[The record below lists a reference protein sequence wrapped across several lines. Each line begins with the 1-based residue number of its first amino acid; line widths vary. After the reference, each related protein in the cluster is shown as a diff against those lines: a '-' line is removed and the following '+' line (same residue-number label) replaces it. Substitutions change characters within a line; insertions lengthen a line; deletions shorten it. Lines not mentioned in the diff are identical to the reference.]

1 MGCSHKEVRISFSL
15 VSDFSGVLEQFAR
28 GNVGVRFS
36 EFGPTRK
43 GKLLTV
49 RIVRTEKRCQCQNI
63 ARTFHGGAVDIL
75 LELFAKQVSTIVERK
90 FHIPTG
96 LSESDFINRHIMPLK
111 QLLVEDDKDT
121 KLEENHIPI
130 LIVVPNTIVPLSY
143 QLERI
148 RESINDIQ
156 LGHIIKPE
164 WFENAKGLS
173 TPDKPYLLIDVETG
187 YAMKNTTPKK
197 CVKTF
202 KDEARFALTVDEGIA
217 LIAHFP
223 EVLESHWVDLP
234 GSVLIHKFVGEDV
247 MKRGML
253 SSLPPAFAKATFVP
267 TLNYK
272 YYNYLRLYYIY
283 EVTETPYSGSASCAK
298 RLSL

>member
-1 MGCSHKEVRISFSL
+1 M
-15 VSDFSGVLEQFAR
+15 
-28 GNVGVRFS
+28 
-36 EFGPTRK
+36 
-43 GKLLTV
+43 
-49 RIVRTEKRCQCQNI
+49 
-63 ARTFHGGAVDIL
+63 DIL
-75 LELFAKQVSTIVERK
+75 LEHFAKQVSTIVERK

-96 LSESDFINRHIMPLK
+96 LSERDFVNRHIMPLK
-111 QLLVEDDKDT
+111 QLLVEKGKDT
-121 KLEENHIPI
+121 KVQENHIPI
-130 LIVVPNTIVPLSY
+130 LIVVPDTIVPLSY
-143 QLERI
+143 QLARQ

-164 WFENAKGLS
+164 WFENAKGVS
-173 TPDKPYLLIDVETG
+173 TPDRPYLILDVETG

-202 KDEARFALTVDEGIA
+202 NDEGRFALTVDEGIA

-283 EVTETPYSGSASCAK
+283 EVTETPYSGSASCAQ

>member
-1 MGCSHKEVRISFSL
+1 M
-15 VSDFSGVLEQFAR
+15 
-28 GNVGVRFS
+28 
-36 EFGPTRK
+36 
-43 GKLLTV
+43 
-49 RIVRTEKRCQCQNI
+49 
-63 ARTFHGGAVDIL
+63 HGGSVDIL
-75 LELFAKQVSTIVERK
+75 MELFAKQINTIRERK

-96 LSESDFINRHIMPLK
+96 LSENDFVNRHIMPLK
-111 QLLVEDDKDT
+111 ELLVKHDRDT
-121 KLEENHIPI
+121 KMEESHIPI
-130 LIVVPNTIVPLSY
+130 LVVIPNTIVPLSY

-156 LGHIIKPE
+156 LEHIIKPE
-164 WFENAKGLS
+164 WFENAKGVS
-173 TPDKPYLLIDVETG
+173 TPDKPYLLLDVETG

-197 CVKTF
+197 CVKTLN
-202 KDEARFALTVDEGIA
+202 DEGRFPLTVDEGIA
-217 LIAHFP
+217 LISHFP
-223 EVLESHWVDLP
+223 EVLKSHWVDLP
-234 GSVLIHKFVGEDV
+234 GSVLIHKFVGEEV

>member
-1 MGCSHKEVRISFSL
+1 M
-15 VSDFSGVLEQFAR
+15 
-28 GNVGVRFS
+28 
-36 EFGPTRK
+36 
-43 GKLLTV
+43 
-49 RIVRTEKRCQCQNI
+49 
-63 ARTFHGGAVDIL
+63 DIL
-75 LELFAKQVSTIVERK
+75 LELFAKQVSTIIERK
-90 FHIPTG
+90 FHIPAG
-96 LSESDFINRHIMPLK
+96 LSESDFVSRHIMPLK
-111 QLLVEDDKDT
+111 QLLAKNIKDT
-121 KLEENHIPI
+121 QIEESQIPI
-130 LIVVPNTIVPLSY
+130 LIVVPNTVVPLSY

-148 RESINDIQ
+148 RKNLNDIQ
-156 LGHIIKPE
+156 LEHIIKPE
-164 WFENAKGLS
+164 WFENAKGVS
-173 TPDKPYLLIDVETG
+173 TPDKLYLLIDVETG

>member
-1 MGCSHKEVRISFSL
+1 
-15 VSDFSGVLEQFAR
+15 
-28 GNVGVRFS
+28 
-36 EFGPTRK
+36 
-43 GKLLTV
+43 
-49 RIVRTEKRCQCQNI
+49 
-63 ARTFHGGAVDIL
+63 VDIL
-75 LELFAKQVSTIVERK
+75 AELFARQVNTIMERK

-96 LSESDFINRHIMPLK
+96 LSESDFVNRHIMPLK
-111 QLLVEDDKDT
+111 QLLPKNIKDT
-121 KLEENHIPI
+121 KIEESHIPI
-130 LIVVPNTIVPLSY
+130 LIVLPNTILPLSY

-148 RESINDIQ
+148 RENLNDTQ
-156 LGHIIKPE
+156 LDHIVKPE
-164 WFENAKGLS
+164 WFENAKGVS
-173 TPDKPYLLIDVETG
+173 TPDKPYLLLDVETG
-187 YAMKNTTPKK
+187 YVMKNTTPKK

-202 KDEARFALTVDEGIA
+202 KDDRRFALTVDEGIA
-217 LIAHFP
+217 LVSHFP

-234 GSVLIHKFVGEDV
+234 GSVLIHKFVGEEV

>member
-1 MGCSHKEVRISFSL
+1 VDSL
-15 VSDFSGVLEQFAR
+15 V
-28 GNVGVRFS
+28 
-36 EFGPTRK
+36 
-43 GKLLTV
+43 
-49 RIVRTEKRCQCQNI
+49 
-63 ARTFHGGAVDIL
+63 
-75 LELFAKQVSTIVERK
+75 ELFYQQIKTIIEKK
-90 FHIPTG
+90 FHVPTG

-111 QLLVEDDKDT
+111 QLLVENDNDT
-121 KLEENHIPI
+121 KTDESRIPI
-130 LIVVPNTIVPLSY
+130 LVVVPHTIVPLSY

-156 LGHIIKPE
+156 LEHIIKPE
-164 WFENAKGLS
+164 WFENAQGVS
-173 TPDKPYLLIDVETG
+173 TPDKPYLLVDVETG
-187 YAMKNTTPKK
+187 YAMKNITPRK
-197 CVKTF
+197 CVQSF
-202 KDEARFALTVDEGIA
+202 RDAGRFALTLDEGIA
-217 LIAHFP
+217 LISHFP

-267 TLNYK
+267 TLNYL

-283 EVTETPYSGSASCAK
+283 EVTETPYSGSASCAN